1 MVVRFVCVIRVPV
14 CARESRVFP
23 APHRVFLPEP
33 VPVRC
38 PGSPRRLFTGT
49 MFGRNLRPT
58 LDLARGRRRCFQA
71 HMKFGILF
79 FAVSAAFETTSTS
92 EQCISDP
99 DQSCGPQPPALAG
112 ARKRVAAAR
121 KELDDVH
128 ALCSH
133 HLHTFKDAEER
144 ARAATKEAEAARALW
159 REVEKRRVHLEKRWR
174 QIEADMLRASAR
186 MMAKDPK
193 HVHSPSPTVY
203 VHPEAV
209 DYYAVLQVAPGTAMA
224 GIKRAYRERSKQLHP
239 DKRSEADTA
248 QFLRV
253 ARAHEI
259 LTHPGLRY
267 AYDRGE
273 NVDDPKVEKRI
284 LDGQPAKS

>member
-1 MVVRFVCVIRVPV
+1 MSIM
-14 CARESRVFP
+14 
-23 APHRVFLPEP
+23 
-33 VPVRC
+33 
-38 PGSPRRLFTGT
+38 
-49 MFGRNLRPT
+49 MFGF
-58 LDLARGRRRCFQA
+58 LAVA
-71 HMKFGILF
+71 
-79 FAVSAAFETTSTS
+79 AAFETTTTS
-92 EQCISDP
+92 EQCFS
-99 DQSCGPQPPALAG
+99 DQSCGSQPPALAG
-112 ARKRVAAAR
+112 ARNRVAAAR

-128 ALCSH
+128 ALCSR

-159 REVEKRRVHLEKRWR
+159 REVEKKRVYLEKRWR
-174 QIEADMLRASAR
+174 QMEADMLRATTR

-193 HVHSPSPTVY
+193 HIHSPSPTVY

-224 GIKRAYRERSKQLHP
+224 GIKRAYRERSKELHP
-239 DKRSEADTA
+239 DKRSEADAA
-248 QFLRV
+248 QFLLV

-284 LDGQPAKS
+284 LDGQPAKTA

>member
-1 MVVRFVCVIRVPV
+1 MVVRFVCVIRRVCPCVPV
-14 CARESRVFP
+14 YPVCVP
-23 APHRVFLPEP
+23 APP
-33 VPVRC
+33 VSFYRY
-38 PGSPRRLFTGT
+38 
-49 MFGRNLRPT
+49 GRNLRPT
-58 LDLARGRRRCFQA
+58 PADRPRSLHAAVGACFQA
-71 HMKFGILF
+71 HMKFGILII
-79 FAVSAAFETTSTS
+79 AVSAAFETTSTS
-92 EQCISDP
+92 EQCVSDP
-99 DQSCGPQPPALAG
+99 DQSCGPQLPALAG

>member
-1 MVVRFVCVIRVPV
+1 MAEKLAADLDPH
-14 CARESRVFP
+14 ARPS
-23 APHRVFLPEP
+23 A
-33 VPVRC
+33 
-38 PGSPRRLFTGT
+38 
-49 MFGRNLRPT
+49 
-58 LDLARGRRRCFQA
+58 LASK
-71 HMKFGILF
+71 HMKFGILII
-79 FAVSAAFETTSTS
+79 AVSAAFETTSTS

>member
-1 MVVRFVCVIRVPV
+1 
-14 CARESRVFP
+14 
-23 APHRVFLPEP
+23 
-33 VPVRC
+33 
-38 PGSPRRLFTGT
+38 
-49 MFGRNLRPT
+49 
-58 LDLARGRRRCFQA
+58 
-71 HMKFGILF
+71 MKFGILF

-92 EQCISDP
+92 EQCVSDP
-99 DQSCGPQPPALAG
+99 DQSCGPQLPALAG